1 MSVICLSGHRFHFPR
16 RGLFQLL
23 ILRVLYENPAHGYQI
38 MNEIQRITS
47 ERYRPEPGAI
57 YTTLRRMEARELLV
71 SEWERRDSGA
81 DRRIYRPTTLGISV
95 LKEGLRMI
103 KGSVGLMEDL
113 IRFYDKHFKKNE

>member
-1 MSVICLSGHRFHFPR
+1 
-16 RGLFQLL
+16 
-23 ILRVLYENPAHGYQI
+23 

-47 ERYRPEPGAI
+47 ESYRPKPGAM

-71 SEWERRDSGA
+71 SEWERKDSGA

-103 KGSVGLMEDL
+103 KGSFRLMEDL
-113 IRFYDKHFKKNE
+113 IRFYDVHLAKNE

>member
-1 MSVICLSGHRFHFPR
+1 MICLSGYRFYFPR
-16 RGLFQLL
+16 RGLFQIL

-47 ERYRPEPGAI
+47 ERYRPKPGAT

-71 SEWERRDSGA
+71 SEWERKDSGA

-103 KGSVGLMEDL
+103 KGSIQLMEDL
-113 IRFYDKHFKKNE
+113 VQFHDRHFVKNE

>member
-1 MSVICLSGHRFHFPR
+1 MYGHGFYFPR
-16 RGLFQLL
+16 RGLFQIL

-47 ERYRPEPGAI
+47 EKYRPEPGAI

-71 SEWERRDSGA
+71 SEWERKDSGA
-81 DRRIYRPTTLGISV
+81 DRRIYRPTTLGIGV

-103 KGSVGLMEDL
+103 KGSLGLMEDL
-113 IRFYDKHFKKNE
+113 IRFYDRHFEKNE